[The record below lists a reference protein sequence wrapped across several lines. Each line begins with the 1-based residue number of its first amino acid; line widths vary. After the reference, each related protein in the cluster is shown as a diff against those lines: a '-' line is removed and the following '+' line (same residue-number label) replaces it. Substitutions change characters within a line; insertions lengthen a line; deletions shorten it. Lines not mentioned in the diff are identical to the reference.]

1 MQGKSLEHCLDFL
14 NCVHT
19 VTVLLDLYRPCMVL
33 KDLSYCLGTD
43 DLDSIHEQGS
53 ENRREDDI

>member
-1 MQGKSLEHCLDFL
+1 VLDFL

-19 VTVLLDLYRPCMVL
+19 MTVLLDLYRPCMVL

-43 DLDSIHEQGS
+43 NLNSIHEQGS
-53 ENRREDDI
+53 ENRRKDDI